1 MIKKYEG
8 RTLYLYDEAKEILI
22 EGVNMLASAV
32 GATLGPGGRNIL
44 IENTMGEP
52 YVTKDGVTVAK
63 SIHLKP
69 PHNMGAGLIR
79 KAAERLADKCGDNTS
94 TATVLTQKMVN
105 EGFRMIKDKGI
116 NPKVLF
122 NQMKEAHDVMQD
134 TLTKQIIS
142 SDEYNISD
150 IAYTSSNSDIDM
162 TDKIIEAF
170 NATGLDG
177 LILVDESRSGNTY
190 IQETNGFQYD
200 KGYVSPQ
207 FNLNKETTTITLE
220 NARILIYDK
229 KIDRLEYIKEVL
241 LKVAKNEESI
251 VLIAEDYDPQ
261 VLAMLIMN
269 VRSYGLKAVAI
280 KAPSYGEN
288 RYTNLEDIAA
298 LTSGTVI
305 SQNNGLSLSDIR
317 YEDLGKCETIKITE
331 DSFTLINPDIDQTKY
346 TAQKQ
351 HAEYQFNNTN
361 LNRWENDQAK
371 SRLARL
377 RNKVVTIMIGGI
389 TDVDVKE
396 KKDRYDDAIRAL
408 SVAVKHGIVAGGGLA
423 LLNCRVNETGKFNNL
438 GSTVMNKAVYEP
450 FRLILYNAGFSTKEV
465 LTLLKTNKYYN
476 IDGDSIKYTNDL
488 KSTRCID
495 PYLAASESLKT
506 ALHVAGSILLNEG
519 IVMQDLKFDA
529 QGADVSQII

>member
-1 MIKKYEG
+1 MIKKYDG

-32 GATLGPGGRNIL
+32 GSTLGPGGRNIL

-69 PHNMGAGLIR
+69 PYNMGAALIK
-79 KAAERLADKCGDNTS
+79 KASERLGEKIGDS
-94 TATVLTQKMVN
+94 TTTTTVLTQKMVN
-105 EGFRMIKDKGI
+105 EGFRMIKDKHI

-122 NQMKEAHDVMQD
+122 SQMKEVHDTMQE
-134 TLTKQIIS
+134 LLLKQVINP
-142 SDEYNISD
+142 DEYNVAD
-150 IAYTSSNSDIDM
+150 IAYTSSNGDTDM
-162 TDKIIEAF
+162 TNTIVEAF
-170 NATGLDG
+170 NKTGSDG

-207 FNLNKETTTITLE
+207 FNMNKDTTTITLE
-220 NARILIYDK
+220 NARILIHDK
-229 KIDRLEYIKEVL
+229 KIDRLEYIKDVL

-298 LTSGTVI
+298 LTSGIVI
-305 SQNNGLSLSDIR
+305 SQNNGLSLSDLR
-317 YEDLGKCETIKITE
+317 YEDLGKCETIKVTE
-331 DSFTLINPDIDQTKY
+331 DSFTLINPEIDQARY
-346 TAQKQ
+346 DLQKQ
-351 HAEYQFNNTN
+351 HAEYQFSNTN

-371 SRLARL
+371 ARLARL
-377 RNKVVTIMIGGI
+377 RNRVVTIMVGGI

-408 SVAVKHGIVAGGGLA
+408 SVAVKHGIIPGGGISLM
-423 LLNCRVNETGKFNNL
+423 NCRVNETDKFNSL
-438 GSTVMNKAVYEP
+438 GATVMNKAVYEP
-450 FRLILYNAGFSTKEV
+450 FRLILFNAGFSTKEV

-476 IDGDSIKYTNDL
+476 IEGDSIKYTNDL

-529 QGADVSQII
+529 QGADVSQVI